1 LDEGKQANRKE
12 EGEGDDE
19 TESPECVKRVPL
31 ESKGFEVEDAVV
43 VGGLD
48 HAEQHFHKAD
58 QQSQELEDDINEEV
72 GVVVN
77 SNTIIDPRTVVIE
90 AFDTAVTNRTVS

>member
-1 LDEGKQANRKE
+1 MDEGKQANRKK

-31 ESKGFEVEDAVV
+31 EGEGFEVEDAVV
-43 VGGLD
+43 VGGVD
-48 HAEQHFHKAD
+48 HTQQHFHKAN
-58 QQSQELEDDINEEV
+58 QQSQELENDINEEV

-77 SNTIIDPRTVVIE
+77 SNTIVDPRTVVIE
-90 AFDTAVTNRTVS
+90 AFDTAMTNRTVS